1 MSRFNRYSRKLPKK
15 TDLVNKEIRFPVVM
29 VIGENGP
36 LGQMSPRDGMAK
48 AQAQGLDLV
57 CVSPSAKPPI
67 CKILDYGKYKFEKSK
82 KQKEMKKNRSVVVLK
97 EVRITPNIGQHDL
110 ETKAKKAK
118 EFILQGSKV
127 KVSLKFRGRERA
139 HTDVGEETLMKFFK
153 VVEDI
158 AMLEK
163 RPYSN
168 GRFFDMIIAPQK
180 SGKKPQPQKIE
191 TKSEAT
197 VTEVTDKDNK
207 KVVTEEKGE

>member
-1 MSRFNRYSRKLPKK
+1 MPRFNRYSRKLPKK
-15 TDLVNKEIRFPVVM
+15 TDLVNKDIRFPVVM
-29 VIGENGP
+29 VIGKNGP
-36 LGQMSPRDGMAK
+36 LGEMSPRDGTAK
-48 AQAQGLDLV
+48 AKALGLDLV
-57 CVSPSAKPPI
+57 CISPSAKPPI

-82 KQKEMKKNRSVVVLK
+82 KEKEMKKNRSIVVIK

-118 EFILQGSKV
+118 EFIEQGYKV

-139 HTDVGEETLMKFFK
+139 HIEVGEETLMRFFA

-163 RPYSN
+163 KPYSN

-180 SGKKPQPQKIE
+180 PGKKSKPQKEKI
-191 TKSEAT
+191 KIEAT
-197 VTEVTDKDNK
+197 LKVKKEVDTEK
-207 KVVTEEKGE
+207 KGE